1 MLTYACAAHLVVA
14 QLLPAVA
21 RGGLSRTSAAYHG
34 ASAGLLV
41 LVMLDVVPLRDALV
55 FRWIGTWLLRLR
67 GKRVWRLRIASDVLL
82 PLVEWP
88 RSAAVTHAAAT
99 SMVHVA
105 TATQNRGMK
114 LAAVAVWVVHV
125 IVLVSYIVW

>member
-1 MLTYACAAHLVVA
+1 MLSYACAAHLVVA
-14 QLLPAVA
+14 QLLPPVA
-21 RGGLSRTSAAYHG
+21 RGGLARTSAAYHG
-34 ASAGLLV
+34 ASTGLLV
-41 LVMLDVVPLRDALV
+41 LAMLDLVPLSHVLV

-99 SMVHVA
+99 AMVHVA
-105 TATQNRGMK
+105 TATQRRGIK
-114 LAAVAVWVVHV
+114 LAAVAVWAVHV
-125 IVLVSYIVW
+125 FVLASYITW